1 MAWAGGEQDGG
12 VMILA
17 TPGREEMVAGEAAQ
31 RCLGLEPRGSKQG
44 RLCGRAGPTASRL
57 TLDLKKERAFN
68 PWRLKQRK

>member
-31 RCLGLEPRGSKQG
+31 RCLELEAAWVK
-44 RLCGRAGPTASRL
+44 AGTIMRTSR
-57 TLDLKKERAFN
+57 TDSV
-68 PWRLKQRK
+68 PPHTGP